1 MNGQT
6 VFINPKK
13 SLSTNRANLAKW
25 ILKKRVRT
33 KNFSIFSN
41 NCWAGKVYSD
51 LDLPYMTP
59 FIGLFLNPPC
69 YLRLLKNIN
78 NYLEADLSFT
88 NTSQYED
95 INKLINQGKIRYPIG
110 LLKKDVE
117 IHFQHYSS
125 QSEALEKWNRRL
137 KRIDWVSGNILVEF
151 CPGKP
156 EHDDYFAEFE
166 KLNFPH
172 KVCFTH
178 KNYPAFPSTIWIQKY
193 KNDPFEN
200 GVRLYQESKKYFD
213 IADWINGG
221 SGRLD
226 FGQQVMSSIL
236 YDN

>member
-1 MNGQT
+1 MKGQK
-6 VFINPKK
+6 VFINTKK
-13 SLSTNRANLAKW
+13 SLSTNRANVAKW
-25 ILKKRVRT
+25 ILKKRVT
-33 KNFSIFSN
+33 TQNFSIISN
-41 NCWAGKVYSD
+41 NCWAGKVYSE

-69 YLRLLKNIN
+69 YLRLLKDIN
-78 NYLEADLSFT
+78 NYLESDLRFT

-95 INKLINQGKIRYPIG
+95 INQLINKGKIRYPIG

-137 KRIDWVSGNILVEF
+137 KRIDWNSGNILVEF

-156 EHDDYFAEFE
+156 DNDDYFAEFE

-178 KNYPAFPSTIWIQKY
+178 KNFPAFPSTIWIQKY
-193 KNDPFEN
+193 KNDPFGN

-221 SGRLD
+221 SGRLG
-226 FGQQVMSSIL
+226 FRQQVLSNIL
-236 YDN
+236 YSN

>member
-1 MNGQT
+1 M
-6 VFINPKK
+6 K
-13 SLSTNRANLAKW
+13 
-25 ILKKRVRT
+25 
-33 KNFSIFSN
+33 
-41 NCWAGKVYSD
+41 D
-51 LDLPYMTP
+51 
-59 FIGLFLNPPC
+59 
-69 YLRLLKNIN
+69 IN
-78 NYLEADLSFT
+78 NYLESDLSFT
-88 NTSQYED
+88 KTSQYED
-95 INKLINQGKIRYPIG
+95 INKLISQGKISYPIG

-156 EHDDYFAEFE
+156 DNNDYFTEFE
-166 KLNFPH
+166 NLNFPR

-178 KNYPAFPSTIWIQKY
+178 KNYPEFPSTIWVEKY

-213 IADWINGG
+213 LADWINGG

-226 FGQQVMSSIL
+226 FGKQLLSSIL
-236 YDN
+236 YN